1 MPVARNSD
9 WRSLVGTPSILL
21 QYGCM
26 ILKIVIMPGAE
37 GGLVVSVPRLP
48 GCLAEGETHDQALA
62 NIRDAIEL
70 YLEMDDDIPLAA
82 EAHIEEIS
90 I

>member
-1 MPVARNSD
+1 
-9 WRSLVGTPSILL
+9 
-21 QYGCM
+21 M

-37 GGLVVSVPRLP
+37 GGFVVSVPRLP

-62 NIRDAIEL
+62 NVRDAIEL
-70 YLEMDDDIPLAA
+70 YFEMDDEIPLAA